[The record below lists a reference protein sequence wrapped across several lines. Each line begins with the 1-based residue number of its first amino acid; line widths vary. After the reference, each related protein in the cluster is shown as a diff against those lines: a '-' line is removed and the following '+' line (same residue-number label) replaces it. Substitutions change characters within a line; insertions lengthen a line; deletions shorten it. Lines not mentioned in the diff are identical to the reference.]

1 MASKQ
6 RSQIHWTKLQI
17 DNVMQSA
24 LERQLLLGQN
34 ESKGA
39 MITWSIQNLELG
51 GGSPNTSWVLQ
62 SQWENA
68 DPSDPVQVVR
78 IQLINQETKTNRSRE
93 NLQGSIMKQ
102 TKKAPS
108 ILGRLERRPL
118 GRPGFTLVE
127 LLVVLAIIGILVGLL
142 LPAVQQ
148 ARETARRLNCQRNM
162 SQIALS
168 VHAYDHRSEGFP
180 RVWLDRKDRSVTFPS
195 VTINW
200 IGAVTPYLDLPISIE
215 RSTIR

>member
-1 MASKQ
+1 M
-6 RSQIHWTKLQI
+6 QILQI
-17 DNVMQSA
+17 LSSGTYSTKSIKKRNKSFKR
-24 LERQLLLGQN
+24 ESTRFHHETN
-34 ESKGA
+34 E
-39 MITWSIQNLELG
+39 E
-51 GGSPNTSWVLQ
+51 GSFNIS
-62 SQWENA
+62 
-68 DPSDPVQVVR
+68 
-78 IQLINQETKTNRSRE
+78 
-93 NLQGSIMKQ
+93 
-102 TKKAPS
+102 
-108 ILGRLERRPL
+108 RLERRPL

-195 VTINW
+195 VTITT
-200 IGAVTPYLDLPISIE
+200 GSE
-215 RSTIR
+215 R